1 MQEDLEDPEKELG
14 QEGKKALK
22 RDAETL
28 GTSRKPNKTKL
39 EKSLEMLCDSFK
51 EATEM
56 EMQQQQKIE
65 EERHKREM
73 EIQLKLRQLEMERRR
88 EERQH
93 ELSVLQLLSR
103 QAPMAAFLV
112 SQNFSQSYQN
122 DGFIFRNNA
131 GCSLLAYATEIKV
144 VVVLISMNFTEHGK
158 QCR

>member
-28 GTSRKPNKTKL
+28 GTSRKPNKSKL

-56 EMQQQQKIE
+56 EMQQQQKKKK
-65 EERHKREM
+65 RHKREM

-93 ELSVLQLLSR
+93 ELSVLHLLPR

-112 SQNFSQSYQN
+112 SQNFSQSYRN

-144 VVVLISMNFTEHGK
+144 VVVLISRSFTEHGK

>member
-28 GTSRKPNKTKL
+28 GTSRKPTKTKL

-88 EERQH
+88 EERQ
-93 ELSVLQLLSR
+93 LSVLQLLSR

-112 SQNFSQSYQN
+112 SQNFSQSY
-122 DGFIFRNNA
+122 
-131 GCSLLAYATEIKV
+131 
-144 VVVLISMNFTEHGK
+144 
-158 QCR
+158 

>member
-1 MQEDLEDPEKELG
+1 
-14 QEGKKALK
+14 
-22 RDAETL
+22 
-28 GTSRKPNKTKL
+28 
-39 EKSLEMLCDSFK
+39 MLCDRFK
-51 EATEM
+51 EAIEM

-103 QAPMAAFLV
+103 QAPMAEFLV

-122 DGFIFRNNA
+122 DGFIFRNNV
-131 GCSLLAYATEIKV
+131 GCSLLAHATEIKV